1 MDTAFADVWARSDA
15 LGVSLRRGAFAL
27 AVERV
32 SEAIAARG
40 LFP

>member
-1 MDTAFADVWARSDA
+1 MDDAFTAVWARSQA
-15 LGVSLRRGAFAL
+15 LGVSMRRGAFAL

-32 SEAIAARG
+32 AEAIAARG